1 MANVVRLVQSDD
13 LPSVSFTIRDA
24 NRAVDGQELDK
35 KDSDTW
41 RPVDLTGAIVSA
53 VVSDSGSNVQIDVVA
68 VQVLD
73 AAAGEVILYLND
85 CVFINKAGRYDCE
98 VTVDFSLGQQTVYD
112 MLVFDVR
119 ERINASA
126 SV

>member
-1 MANVVRLVQSDD
+1 MAYVVRLVQSDD
-13 LPSVSFTIRDA
+13 LPGVSFMIRDA
-24 NRAVDGQELDK
+24 SRAAEGQELDK

-41 RPVDLTGAIVSA
+41 RPVDLTGATVSA
-53 VVSDSGSNVQIDVVA
+53 VVSDAGANVQIDVVA
-68 VQVLD
+68 VHVLN

-85 CVFINKAGRYDCE
+85 CVFVNKAGRYDCE
-98 VTVDFSLGQQTVYD
+98 VTVIFPTGQQTVYD
-112 MLVFDVR
+112 MLSFDVR